1 MAAPNVSKIIPV
13 DCDAS
18 AVAAVAACD
27 DDGTTTRPVRSG
39 EIDTTQFDQAKARV
53 EQKAASL
60 KVSEVT
66 RKLEQAKRAG
76 RRARH
81 MMSGPPLLLGLACEV
96 RDDDKRVTT

>member
-1 MAAPNVSKIIPV
+1 MAAPNVSKVIPV

-76 RRARH
+76 R
-81 MMSGPPLLLGLACEV
+81 MSRVVCPRGRSGEGGGRRE
-96 RDDDKRVTT
+96 RDRETGG